1 MRIRTFTE
9 TKRGPL
15 YNKRVTT
22 EVIMRNSLLQAIRRQ
37 PATLS
42 VGSTIRGFLFTL
54 PLSVVLWAAIVEG
67 TLLFAQR

>member
-1 MRIRTFTE
+1 
-9 TKRGPL
+9 
-15 YNKRVTT
+15 
-22 EVIMRNSLLQAIRRQ
+22 MRNSLLQAIRRQ

-67 TLLFAQR
+67 TLLFARR